1 MVKKK
6 IALALIYGFVLVLS
20 IGVHVTAKSTSENVY
35 VIPIE
40 DTVEKGLSQFLKR
53 SFKEAEEN
61 NAAHIILNIN
71 TPGGAVDAALEMAD
85 TINSTDI
92 PVTAFVNKRA
102 LSAGAYLALNA
113 DDLYMAPGGM
123 IGAAAVIDM
132 EGNAAD
138 KKVESLWLS
147 EMEEAASKNSRDPKY
162 ALAMADMDVNAS
174 EVGAPAGELL
184 TLNSERALEVGYT
197 EGITANLDEL
207 LMKLNLENAKVT
219 DIKVSFA
226 ESVARIVTHP
236 VVIPILLSIGSLGL
250 IMELFSPGFGIPGI
264 LGITSLVLFFFGH
277 FIAGLAGTETIL
289 LFIAGIVMILL
300 EFIVPGGIVGVLGIC
315 AVIIS
320 LFLASGNIA
329 VMSISLTIAIT
340 VAAAASILFTKVL
353 GKNMKFFKKLVLND
367 STNTESGYIS
377 NENRLELIGK
387 VGVTLTPLRPS
398 GTIVLDDERIDVV
411 SEGTFIA
418 KDKQVKIVKTE
429 GSRIVVREI

>member
-61 NAAHIILNIN
+61 NAAHIILYIN
-71 TPGGAVDAALEMAD
+71 TPGGAIDAALEMAD

-162 ALAMADMDVNAS
+162 ALAMADMDVDAS

-219 DIKVSFA
+219 DVKVSFA

-264 LGITSLVLFFFGH
+264 LGITSLVLFFFRSFYCG
-277 FIAGLAGTETIL
+277 AGRYRNDSS
-289 LFIAGIVMILL
+289 FY
-300 EFIVPGGIVGVLGIC
+300 
-315 AVIIS
+315 
-320 LFLASGNIA
+320 SGNCDDLIR
-329 VMSISLTIAIT
+329 VYRPGRNSWCTRNLCCYHQFVFSIRKFCGDVDFFSNCNHSCHS
-340 VAAAASILFTKVL
+340 SIYSIYE
-353 GKNMKFFKKLVLND
+353 G
-367 STNTESGYIS
+367 
-377 NENRLELIGK
+377 
-387 VGVTLTPLRPS
+387 VG
-398 GTIVLDDERIDVV
+398 E
-411 SEGTFIA
+411 
-418 KDKQVKIVKTE
+418 KY
-429 GSRIVVREI
+429 EIF